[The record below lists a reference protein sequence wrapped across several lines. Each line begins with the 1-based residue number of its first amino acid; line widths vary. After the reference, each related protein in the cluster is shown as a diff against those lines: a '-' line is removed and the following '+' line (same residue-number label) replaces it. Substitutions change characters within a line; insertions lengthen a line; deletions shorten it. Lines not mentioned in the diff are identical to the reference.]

1 MFAHCSV
8 TMINVPKEYLK
19 ICWNNSIINENKMN
33 HCIIETVY
41 LKTKIQDL
49 PQLVQILCSM
59 DNTFSFQNEI
69 IE

>member
-1 MFAHCSV
+1 MFANCSV
-8 TMINVPKEYLK
+8 TMINVPKQYLR
-19 ICWNNSIINENKMN
+19 ICWNNSIINENKTN
-33 HCIIETVY
+33 HCIVETVD